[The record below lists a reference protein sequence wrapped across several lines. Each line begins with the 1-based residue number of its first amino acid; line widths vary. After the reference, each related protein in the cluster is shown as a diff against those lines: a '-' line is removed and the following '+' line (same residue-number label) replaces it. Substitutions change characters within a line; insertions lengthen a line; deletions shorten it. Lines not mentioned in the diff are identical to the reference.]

1 MNDETGH
8 RAPGGEAEG
17 LTVRSGPSSA
27 PERHAPPLGQGE
39 ARREPSGPQQG
50 TPAAAPSAPGRA
62 PTAGPGPGQP
72 ASPSRPWTVD
82 GRPAAA
88 QNWANPLGTPG
99 GPATP
104 QAPYR
109 PAGPAGP
116 TGGLPVGGAFPG
128 GASPGAPQP
137 RGGRGLPLW
146 AVLLLVMV
154 VAMASAGVG
163 GVLGASLGGGEQDP
177 EVESAGALDNEVP
190 SDVPSR
196 APDTIAGVAQ
206 RVNPSVVSIRSA
218 SPRVSGNG
226 SGFVIEDGYVVTNNH
241 VVEAV
246 ERAGVV
252 VVVYSDGHT
261 SEAEVVGTAPS
272 SDLAVLL
279 PVDPLDV
286 EPLEFGDSDQ
296 VTVGDTVIAIGAP
309 LGLEGTVTSGIVSA
323 LNRPVTVGE
332 EGRQAYISA
341 IQTDAA
347 INPGNSGG
355 PLVNE
360 QGMVI
365 GVNSAI
371 ATMGSTGGA
380 QSGSIGLGFAIPS
393 NQVARVAEQL
403 IESGEAPHAIIGAVL
418 DLQYQE
424 QGALIMEEDG
434 SVVPGGPADQAGLRP
449 GDVIVEFD
457 GTAVRDANQLVSLI
471 HTKAPGD
478 RVEVRYVRGEEEHTA
493 VMVLGSSDN

>member
-1 MNDETGH
+1 M
-8 RAPGGEAEG
+8 
-17 LTVRSGPSSA
+17 
-27 PERHAPPLGQGE
+27 
-39 ARREPSGPQQG
+39 
-50 TPAAAPSAPGRA
+50 
-62 PTAGPGPGQP
+62 
-72 ASPSRPWTVD
+72 
-82 GRPAAA
+82 
-88 QNWANPLGTPG
+88 
-99 GPATP
+99 
-104 QAPYR
+104 
-109 PAGPAGP
+109 
-116 TGGLPVGGAFPG
+116 
-128 GASPGAPQP
+128 
-137 RGGRGLPLW
+137 
-146 AVLLLVMV
+146 LLLVMV